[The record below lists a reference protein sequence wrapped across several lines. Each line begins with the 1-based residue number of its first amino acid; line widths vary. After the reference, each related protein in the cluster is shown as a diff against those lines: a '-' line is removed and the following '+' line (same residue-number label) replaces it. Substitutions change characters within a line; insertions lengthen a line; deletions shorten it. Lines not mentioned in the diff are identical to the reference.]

1 MIKFI
6 KTLYNLN
13 KYVKKIYEYI
23 TIFDEQKRQLSY
35 DVGRVMKEHSDLYLE
50 KLQKVELLIS
60 KPESEFT
67 KILSEHLKQFEEKI
81 QNMAH
86 AYTANLDD
94 VKSDYLKRY
103 LEIRLKSLMDEVAL
117 RMPEEINRLRVAVE
131 WHGDSIRE
139 IRDKLEAHDDS
150 KHLE

>member
-13 KYVKKIYEYI
+13 KYVKKISKYI
-23 TIFDEQKRQLSY
+23 TIFDEQKRQLNY
-35 DVGRVMKEHSDLYLE
+35 DVGRVMREHSDLYLE

-103 LEIRLKSLMDEVAL
+103 LEIRLKSLVDEVAL
-117 RMPEEINRLRVAVE
+117 RMPDEINRLRVAVE